1 MEGHLHIK
9 AEGHHRTLMI
19 VLGLTLAYLIVEI
32 VVGLLTNSLAL
43 VADAIHMVTDAGALG
58 LAAFASWIAG
68 KPATPQKTYGYYRV
82 EILAA
87 LANGLLLVGSAGF
100 IIYEAIRRLN
110 APQQVLGGPM
120 LIVAVVGLIVNLVAV
135 GLLHGRA
142 GENLNVKGAFY
153 EVVKDALGSVGV
165 IIAGVVILTTDFTL
179 IDPIVSILIALFI
192 LPRTWNLLTEA
203 VDILLESTPPDVDL
217 DAVRAA
223 MGGVRGVESIH
234 DLHVWTIT
242 PEFLTMSGHV
252 VVEKGV
258 DRTRAQR
265 ILEELNDRL
274 AGDFGIEHATFQIE
288 YADMN
293 CAEEYP

>member
-9 AEGHHRTLMI
+9 AEGHRRTLMI

-43 VADAIHMVTDAGALG
+43 VADAIHMVTDAGALA
-58 LAAFASWIAG
+58 LAAFASWMAG

-110 APQQVLGGPM
+110 APQQVIGGPM
-120 LIVAVVGLIVNLVAV
+120 LIVAVVGLIVNLAGVW
-135 GLLHGRA
+135 LLHGRA

-165 IIAGVVILTTDFTL
+165 IAAGIVILTTGFTL
-179 IDPIVSILIALFI
+179 IDAIVSILIALFI

-203 VDILLESTPPDVDL
+203 VDILLESTPSHIDL

-258 DRTRAQR
+258 DRTHAQR

-288 YADMN
+288 YTDLD
-293 CAEEYP
+293 CVEGYP

>member
-43 VADAIHMVTDAGALG
+43 VADAIHMVTDAGALA
-58 LAAFASWIAG
+58 LAAFASWMAG